1 MNTLRENMM
10 IGLLVALTIG
20 PSLTTNNNLSMAVRL
35 SSVSLLAIGTGG
47 RFASELKS
55 GLARPSGTQPFVR
68 FENSKP
74 GATPEKDAA

>member
-10 IGLLVALTIG
+10 IGLLVALIIG

-55 GLARPSGTQPFVR
+55 ELARPRPFR
-68 FENSKP
+68 FQSSKP
-74 GATPEKDAA
+74 GTTPEKDAA